1 MKKENFV
8 TLVMSTIGGLIFA
21 LGMCMALLPEWDA
34 FTPGVVCGAIG
45 AVVLLAMVI
54 VRRKMTNA
62 PAININGKTVGI
74 VIYGIVSAIVLGVGM
89 CMTMVWE
96 GLMIPGIIV
105 GIVGIALLL
114 GLIPM
119 VKGIKQ

>member
-21 LGMCMALLPEWDA
+21 LGMCMALLPEWDV
-34 FTPGVVCGAIG
+34 FKPGVVCGAIG

-62 PAININGKTVGI
+62 PAIKINGRTVGI
-74 VIYGIVSAIVLGVGM
+74 VIYGVISTIVFGVAM

-96 GLMIPGIIV
+96 DLMMPGIIM
-105 GIVGIALLL
+105 GIVGITLLL

-119 VKGIKQ
+119 IKGIK

>member
-34 FTPGVVCGAIG
+34 FTPGVVCSVIG
-45 AVVLLAMVI
+45 AVVLIAMVI
-54 VRRKMTNA
+54 VRRKMTNV
-62 PAININGKTVGI
+62 PAIKVSGKTVGI
-74 VIYGIVSAIVLGVGM
+74 VIYGVISTLVFGVGM
-89 CMTMVWE
+89 CMTMVWD
-96 GLMIPGIIV
+96 GLMIWGIIV

-119 VKGIKQ
+119 IKGIK

>member
-21 LGMCMALLPEWDA
+21 LGMCMALLPEWEA

-45 AVVLLAMVI
+45 AIVLLAMVI

-62 PAININGKTVGI
+62 PAIKINGRTVGI
-74 VIYGIVSAIVLGVGM
+74 AIYGVVSTIVFGVGM

-119 VKGIKQ
+119 IKGIK

>member
-8 TLVMSTIGGLIFA
+8 TLIMSTVGGLIFA
-21 LGMCMALLPEWDA
+21 LGMCMTLLPEWNS
-34 FTPGVVCGAIG
+34 FKPGVICGVIGAI
-45 AVVLLAMVI
+45 VLLAMVI

-62 PAININGKTVGI
+62 PAIKLNGRTVGI
-74 VIYGIVSAIVLGVGM
+74 VIYGIISTIIFGVGM

-114 GLIPM
+114 GMIPM
-119 VKGIKQ
+119 IKGIK

>member
-34 FTPGVVCGAIG
+34 FTPGVVCGVIG

-62 PAININGKTVGI
+62 PAIKVNGRTVGI
-74 VIYGIVSAIVLGVGM
+74 VIYGVISTIVFGVAM

-119 VKGIKQ
+119 IKGIK

>member
-34 FTPGVVCGAIG
+34 FTPGVVCGVIG

-62 PAININGKTVGI
+62 PVIKVNGRTVGI
-74 VIYGIVSAIVLGVGM
+74 VIYGVISTIVFGVAM

-96 GLMIPGIIV
+96 GLMILGIIV

-119 VKGIKQ
+119 IKGIK

>member
-21 LGMCMALLPEWDA
+21 LGMCMALISEWDA
-34 FTPGVVCGAIG
+34 FKPGVVMGIVG
-45 AVVLLAMVI
+45 AVLLLAMVM
-54 VRRKMTNA
+54 VRRKMTEA
-62 PAININGKTVGI
+62 PAIKINGKTVGI
-74 VIYGIVSAIVLGVGM
+74 VIYGIMGALALGVGM

-96 GLMIPGIIV
+96 GLMIWGIVV
-105 GIVGIALLL
+105 GIVGIVLLM

-119 VKGIKQ
+119 IKGIK

>member
-8 TLVMSTIGGLIFA
+8 TLIMSTIGGLIFA

-34 FTPGVVCGAIG
+34 FKPGVVCGAIG

-62 PAININGKTVGI
+62 PAIRVNGKTVGI
-74 VIYGIVSAIVLGVGM
+74 MIYGVISTIVFGVAM
-89 CMTMVWE
+89 CMIMVWE

-114 GLIPM
+114 GLIPII
-119 VKGIKQ
+119 KGIK